1 MSIPKIKEEA
11 LRWLATAKE
20 ELDAAE
26 HLFTG
31 GFFAK
36 TCFHCQQS
44 AEMAIK
50 SIWILEEQDPW
61 GHSIVKL
68 LNELRQTKESLPE
81 ELFESASIL
90 DKFYIPTRY
99 PDGLPELTPGQSYR
113 KSEAITALTAAKTVF
128 QFAESYLN

>member
-1 MSIPKIKEEA
+1 MSIPKVKEDA

-31 GFFAK
+31 GFYAK

-44 AEMAIK
+44 AEIAIK

-61 GHSIVKL
+61 GHSNLKL
-68 LNELRQTKESLPE
+68 LNELRQTKISLSE
-81 ELFESASIL
+81 EIFEVASVL
-90 DKFYIPTRY
+90 DKFYIPTGY

-113 KSEAITALTAAKTVF
+113 KSEAVTAMTAAKKVF
-128 QFAESYLN
+128 QFAEAYIH

>member
-11 LRWLATAKE
+11 LRWLTTAKE

-36 TCFHCQQS
+36 TCFHC
-44 AEMAIK
+44 
-50 SIWILEEQDPW
+50 
-61 GHSIVKL
+61 
-68 LNELRQTKESLPE
+68 
-81 ELFESASIL
+81 L

>member
-1 MSIPKIKEEA
+1 MSIPKVKEEA

-31 GFFAK
+31 GFYAK

-44 AEMAIK
+44 AEIAIN

-68 LNELRQTKESLPE
+68 LNELRQTKISLSE
-81 ELFESASIL
+81 EIFEVASVL

-113 KSEAITALTAAKTVF
+113 KSEAVTAMTAAKKVF
-128 QFAESYLN
+128 QFAEAYIH

>member
-11 LRWLATAKE
+11 LRWLTTAKE

-26 HLFTG
+26 H
-31 GFFAK
+31 
-36 TCFHCQQS
+36 
-44 AEMAIK
+44 
-50 SIWILEEQDPW
+50 
-61 GHSIVKL
+61 
-68 LNELRQTKESLPE
+68 
-81 ELFESASIL
+81 L

>member
-50 SIWILEEQDPW
+50 SIWILEELDPW

-81 ELFESASIL
+81 ELFEAASIL
-90 DKFYIPTRY
+90 DKFYIRY

-113 KSEAITALTAAKTVF
+113 KSEAITALTAAKTIF